1 MSNVFLPSI
10 MKSRC
15 TNHPRKLQI
24 QIQFLSVGILLLS
37 CISLSGQLLPT
48 RYLID
53 KAASNLI
60 LNRDSAYAYA
70 DQGLKLAE
78 LEGNDTLAGAA
89 LMVRGE
95 ALYRQNKYAEARRD
109 FARRQ
114 RIAYQQSDHLSEAKA
129 WTMLGECLLN
139 LDSLDDAAAAFD
151 EAFAA
156 WQAVGDQASKAHALL
171 RKGRALELQS
181 DFESARLAYFEGLK
195 IARRSKS
202 TDQTGLA
209 QQYLGYLYIDTKE
222 YDLAVQH
229 LRLAILSFERP
240 PNPEELAITYRGLAK
255 VSILR
260 QKFGIALGYAESGLQ
275 LAKDVGSRG
284 LMMDFYQQ
292 LGDIKAGEGH
302 FEEATDFYK
311 LNALIRDSLSG
322 NAGAREL
329 SEVVL
334 QYEKEKAIL
343 EKEKA
348 IQENEL
354 QNAQLALRD
363 AEIVRQQTWSKV
375 ILGGMFAALLF
386 LGFLIYAFAQKN
398 KANRKLQQA
407 LSDLNTAQDQLVR
420 SEKLASL
427 GQVTAGI
434 AHEIRNPLNF
444 VNNLSKLSV
453 GMVDELQ
460 EELHS
465 IEGQPLDPP
474 KVRLLMEY
482 FTDIRGNAQKVLEH
496 GERASR
502 IVRDMLQHSALE
514 EADRTDFEVNELV
527 EEYLKV
533 AFHSQPLRNEGG
545 NTNTCDMTFE
555 GDPKAGKIKALRPEI
570 GRALLN
576 ILVNAF
582 EAVLAQRDHAP
593 LDYQPRVMV
602 RTEHL
607 PKGVR
612 ISIRD
617 NGPGISVEDQ
627 QKIFDPFFTTK
638 PPNKGTGLG
647 LSLAHEAIVRRHKGT
662 IEIHSKPG
670 EGTEFRI
677 FLPVG

>member
-1 MSNVFLPSI
+1 MQGKSASLHRKPKHTFGFLVF
-10 MKSRC
+10 
-15 TNHPRKLQI
+15 
-24 QIQFLSVGILLLS
+24 GLLLA
-37 CISLSGQLLPT
+37 LALPLRGQLLPT

-53 KAASNLI
+53 KAASYLV
-60 LNRDSAYAYA
+60 LNRDSAYFYA

-78 LEGNDTLAGAA
+78 LEANDTLAGAA

-95 ALYRQNKYAEARRD
+95 ALYRQTKFNEARRD
-109 FARRQ
+109 FSRRQ
-114 RIAYQQSDHLSEAKA
+114 RIAYQQSDHLAEAKA
-129 WTMLGECLLN
+129 WSMLGECLLN

-151 EAFAA
+151 EAFAS
-156 WQAVGDQASKAHALL
+156 WQAVGDQPSKAHALL
-171 RKGRALELQS
+171 RKGRALELQT

-202 TDQTGLA
+202 ADQTGLA
-209 QQYLGYLYIDTKE
+209 QQYLGYLYIETEE

-229 LRLAILSFERP
+229 LRLALLSFEQP
-240 PNPEELAITYRGLAK
+240 SNPEELAVTYRGLAK

-260 QKFGIALGYAESGLQ
+260 QKFGIGQGYAQSGLQ
-275 LAKDVGSRG
+275 LAKEVGSRG

-292 LGDIKAGEGH
+292 LGDIMAGQGN
-302 FEEATDFYK
+302 FEEATDFYQ
-311 LNALIRDSLSG
+311 LNALIRDSLTG
-322 NAGAREL
+322 NAGAQEL

-363 AEIVRQQTWSKV
+363 AELVRQQTWSKV
-375 ILGGMFAALLF
+375 IFGGMIAALLF

-407 LSDLNTAQDQLVR
+407 LFDLNTAQDQLVR

-453 GMVDELQ
+453 GMVDELRD
-460 EELHS
+460 ELHE

-482 FTDIRGNAQKVLEH
+482 FNDIRSNAQKVQEH

-514 EADRTDFEVNELV
+514 EADRTEFEVNDLV

-533 AFHSQPLRNEGG
+533 AFHSQPLRSDGG
-545 NTNTCDMTFE
+545 KSSNCDMVFE
-555 GDPKAGKIKALRPEI
+555 GDPKAGKITALRPEI

-576 ILVNAF
+576 IMVNAF
-582 EAVLAQRDHAP
+582 EAVLAQREQAP
-593 LDYQPRVMV
+593 DGYQPQVHV

-612 ISIRD
+612 ITIRD
-617 NGPGISVEDQ
+617 NGPGISMEDQ

-638 PPNKGTGLG
+638 PPNRGTGLG
-647 LSLAHEAIVRRHKGT
+647 LSLAYEAIVRKHKGK
-662 IEIHSKPG
+662 IEIDSKPG
-670 EGTEFRI
+670 QGTEFII
-677 FLPVG
+677 FLPSGI

>member
-1 MSNVFLPSI
+1 M
-10 MKSRC
+10 
-15 TNHPRKLQI
+15 
-24 QIQFLSVGILLLS
+24 LLF
-37 CISLSGQLLPT
+37 GAGFAQAQLLPT

-53 KAASNLI
+53 KAASYLV
-60 LNRDSAYAYA
+60 LNRDSAYFYA

-78 LEGNDTLAGAA
+78 LEANDTLAGAA

-95 ALYRQNKYAEARRD
+95 ALYRQTKFDEARRD
-109 FARRQ
+109 FSRRQ

-139 LDSLDDAAAAFD
+139 LDSLEDAAGAFD

-156 WQAVGDQASKAHALL
+156 WQAVGDQPHKAHALL
-171 RKGRALELQS
+171 RKGRALELQT

-209 QQYLGYLYIDTKE
+209 QQYLGYLYIETKE

-229 LRLAILSFERP
+229 LRLALLSFEQP
-240 PNPEELAITYRGLAK
+240 PNPEEMAVTYRGLAK

-260 QKFGIALGYAESGLQ
+260 QKFGVGQGYAESGLQ
-275 LAKDVGSRG
+275 LAKEVGSRG

-292 LGDIKAGEGH
+292 LGDIMAGQGN
-302 FEEATDFYK
+302 FEQATDFYQ
-311 LNALIRDSLSG
+311 LNALIRDSLTG
-322 NAGAREL
+322 NAGAQEL

-348 IQENEL
+348 VQENEL

-363 AEIVRQQTWSKV
+363 AELVRQQTWSKV
-375 ILGGMFAALLF
+375 IFGGMIAALLF

-407 LSDLNTAQDQLVR
+407 LLDLNTAQDQLVR

-453 GMVDELQ
+453 GMVDELR
-460 EELHS
+460 EELHE

-482 FTDIRGNAQKVLEH
+482 FSDIRGNAQKVLEH

-514 EADRTDFEVNELV
+514 EADRTEFEVNDVV

-533 AFHSQPLRNEGG
+533 AFHSQPLRSDGG
-545 NTNTCDMTFE
+545 KSSNCDMVFE

-576 ILVNAF
+576 IMVNAF
-582 EAVLAQRDHAP
+582 EAVLAQREQTPAN
-593 LDYQPRVMV
+593 YQPQVHV

-612 ISIRD
+612 ITIRD
-617 NGPGISVEDQ
+617 NGPGISAEDQ

-638 PPNKGTGLG
+638 PPNRGTGLG
-647 LSLAHEAIVRRHKGT
+647 LSLAHEAIVRKHKGK
-662 IEIHSKPG
+662 IEMDSKAG
-670 EGTEFRI
+670 EGTVFRI
-677 FLPVG
+677 FLPVA